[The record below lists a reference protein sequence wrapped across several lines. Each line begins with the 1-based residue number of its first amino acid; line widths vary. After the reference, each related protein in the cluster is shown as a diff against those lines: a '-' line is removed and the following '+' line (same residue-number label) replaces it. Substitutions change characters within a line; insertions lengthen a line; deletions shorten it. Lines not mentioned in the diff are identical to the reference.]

1 MCFYDQLVTFK
12 DLKKR
17 VSLETQQQTRLF
29 DRLRNKRYWIWNLE
43 EHKQEDAKTTDSALV

>member
-17 VSLETQQQTRLF
+17 VNLETQQQTRLF